1 MKKKRVVVTGLS
13 AITPIGND
21 LKTTWSNLLAGTP
34 GTGPIT
40 GFDPEGY
47 ETQFCCEV
55 KDFDPAKY
63 VPAKQVRRMDR
74 FTHFAVGAAAMLFE
88 DSGFKVDPENAA
100 RVGVIVGCGMG
111 GIHTLETYHKK
122 LLEQGPSR
130 MWPFFIPVLISN
142 IAPGQI
148 SIMCGAKGPNL
159 TTTSACASGMHSVGY
174 AYSDILLDRCDA
186 MICGGVEGAI
196 TPLAVSGF
204 NAMKALSTRNDD
216 PPRASRPFDKD
227 RDGFV
232 MGEGCGL
239 LLLESL
245 EHAKARGATI
255 LAEVAGFGASGDAYH
270 MTAPPE
276 DGAGMALAM
285 KAALREAG
293 IDPKEVDH
301 INAHGTST
309 QLNDLCETRAI
320 KTVFGKHAYE
330 LVATSNKS
338 MIGHTLGAAGGIESV
353 VSVKTLIEGIIPPT
367 INLDTPDPEC
377 DLDYCP
383 KVARKKQVSY
393 VLCNS
398 FGFGG
403 TNACGLFKRFEE

>member
-1 MKKKRVVVTGLS
+1 MKKKRVVITGIS
-13 AITPIGND
+13 AVTPIGND
-21 LKTTWSNLLAGTP
+21 LDTTWRNLLDGVS

-40 GFDPEGY
+40 GFDPAGY
-47 ETQFCCEV
+47 ETRFCCEI
-55 KDFDPAKY
+55 KNFDPAKY
-63 VPAKQVRRMDR
+63 VHPKQVRRMDR
-74 FTHFAVGAAAMLFE
+74 FTHFAVGAAHMLFE
-88 DSGFKVDPENAA
+88 QTGYKVDPENPN
-100 RVGVIVGCGMG
+100 RTGVILGCGMG
-111 GIHTLETYHKK
+111 GIHTLETYHQK

-142 IAPGQI
+142 IAPGHI
-148 SIMCGAKGPNL
+148 SIISGAKGPNL

-174 AYSDILLDRCDA
+174 AYSDILLDRCDV
-186 MICGGVEGAI
+186 MVCGGVEAAI

-204 NAMKALSTRNDD
+204 NAMKALSTRNEA
-216 PPRASRPFDKD
+216 PEKASRPFDKD

-239 LLLESL
+239 LLIESL

-255 LAEVAGFGASGDAYH
+255 LAEIGGFGASGDAYH

-276 DGAGMALAM
+276 DGEGMALAM

-293 IDPKEVDH
+293 MGPGDIDH

-320 KTVFGKHAYE
+320 KTVFGKNAYD
-330 LVATSNKS
+330 LVVTSNKS
-338 MIGHTLGAAGGIESV
+338 MFGHTLGAAGGIESV
-353 VSVKTLIEGIIPPT
+353 VSVKTILEGIVPPT
-367 INLDTPDPEC
+367 INLETPDPEC

-383 KVARKKQVSY
+383 NTPRKLDVRT

-403 TNACGLFKRFEE
+403 TNACMVFKRFEE